1 MKPRDLKE
9 LALQIQSFCQAF
21 LEDKI
26 DSREFKTMLMT
37 LSFTAAGV
45 SDDEMKAFNTVLQAL
60 YQMKSIGR
68 EEVLDVFKNVPGDT
82 QEIVSILEAEPIR
95 QEMIVG
101 DPNAIE
107 TKEKK
112 QNPQWCESA
121 GCYRKAERVNQKTGK
136 WLCPICWQEYE
147 RQFN

>member
-1 MKPRDLKE
+1 MKPTDLKE

-95 QEMIVG
+95 QEMIIG

-112 QNPQWCESA
+112 
-121 GCYRKAERVNQKTGK
+121 
-136 WLCPICWQEYE
+136 
-147 RQFN
+147 

>member
-1 MKPRDLKE
+1 MKPKDLKE

-68 EEVLDVFKNVPGDT
+68 EEVLDVFKNVTGDT
-82 QEIVSILEAEPIR
+82 QEIVSILEAEPVR

-101 DPNAIE
+101 DPNAADVNVKKREETEI
-107 TKEKK
+107 TKEAM
-112 QNPQWCESA
+112 NAESL
-121 GCYRKAERVNQKTGK
+121 Q
-136 WLCPICWQEYE
+136 
-147 RQFN
+147 